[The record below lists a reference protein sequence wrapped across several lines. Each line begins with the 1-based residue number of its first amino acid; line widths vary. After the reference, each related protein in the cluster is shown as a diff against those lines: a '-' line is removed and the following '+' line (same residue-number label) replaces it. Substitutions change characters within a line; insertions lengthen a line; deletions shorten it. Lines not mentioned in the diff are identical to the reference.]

1 MKINQRR
8 LERIRK
14 TVANRQLDFTV
25 VMEHFTDL
33 HNMGAVLRS
42 CEAVGI
48 QNVHL
53 IPHPES
59 GRKRNVKLGKRTS
72 AGARKWLNV
81 FTHDNIDEC
90 FEYLRPKYQQI
101 LCTSLSGPSKS
112 VYETDLT
119 LRTAVILGNEKLGV
133 SERAVQLSDGN
144 LLIPMMGMME
154 SLNVSVAC
162 SVILFEGMR
171 QRLAA
176 GKYSDELGPDKTSL
190 YEDYLERH
198 RSRYKGKKS
207 KSMQ

>member
-8 LERIRK
+8 LERIQN
-14 TVANRQLDFTV
+14 TVAHRQLDFTV

-42 CEAVGI
+42 CEAIGI
-48 QNVHL
+48 QDVHV

-59 GRKRNVKLGKRTS
+59 GRKRNLKLGKRTT

-81 FTHDNIDEC
+81 FTHQNIDEC

-112 VYETDLT
+112 VFQTDLT
-119 LRTAVILGNEKLGV
+119 LRTAVILGNEKVGV

-171 QRLAA
+171 QRMEA
-176 GKYSDELGPDKTSL
+176 GMYSDDISPDKISL
-190 YEDYLERH
+190 YEDFLERH

-207 KSMQ
+207 LDVQ